1 MRFVQVQLCA
11 KANPAIADCGA
22 QAAKTTNRTMPSDLE
37 MLLRESAHGHGATVK
52 RIIID
57 GVRPWAWP

>member
-1 MRFVQVQLCA
+1 
-11 KANPAIADCGA
+11 
-22 QAAKTTNRTMPSDLE
+22 MPPDLE

-57 GVRPWAWP
+57 GVRLGAWP

>member
-1 MRFVQVQLCA
+1 
-11 KANPAIADCGA
+11 
-22 QAAKTTNRTMPSDLE
+22 MPSDLE

-57 GVRPWAWP
+57 DVRP

>member
-1 MRFVQVQLCA
+1 
-11 KANPAIADCGA
+11 
-22 QAAKTTNRTMPSDLE
+22 MPLDLE
-37 MLLRESAHGHGATVK
+37 MLLRERAHGHGAAVK

>member
-1 MRFVQVQLCA
+1 
-11 KANPAIADCGA
+11 
-22 QAAKTTNRTMPSDLE
+22 MPPDLE
-37 MLLRESAHGHGATVK
+37 MLLRESAHEHGATVK

>member
-1 MRFVQVQLCA
+1 MRFVQVQLCV
-11 KANPAIADCGA
+11 KANPVIADCGA
-22 QAAKTTNRTMPSDLE
+22 QAAKTTNRTMPSVLE

>member
-1 MRFVQVQLCA
+1 MQFVQVQLCA
-11 KANPAIADCGA
+11 KANPRVTDGGA
-22 QAAKTTNRTMPSDLE
+22 QTAKTTNRTMPSDLE

-57 GVRPWAWP
+57 DVRPWAWP

>member
-1 MRFVQVQLCA
+1 MS
-11 KANPAIADCGA
+11 P
-22 QAAKTTNRTMPSDLE
+22 DLE